1 MTDVLILIAVAVNT
15 YQLKFLNLDILIVP
29 LVMQSVFLGFFITT
43 LGSVRGE
50 NNPTIT
56 DTVDTEAQ

>member
-15 YQLKFLNLDILIVP
+15 YSLKFLNLDILIVP

-56 DTVDTEAQ
+56 NTVDTEA